1 MRFARAQVE
10 DGAQILD
17 INMGDAMLDG
27 VAAMRRYLNSLGAE
41 PYICCVHFMIDS
53 FKVRYH

>member
-53 FKVRYH
+53 FKV